1 MKRFITAMIFSLA
14 VIVCEQQTL
23 FAPHYTTYGGVTDFT
38 SDTTNSLVPV
48 AGVNMSIPLAGGS
61 VDGLTSYEGKLPL
74 APSSTTAVADP
85 TDCRNIVDPEDCT
98 TLSAIA
104 IFASIEHSGLFTAPT
119 ERPNIIAPN
128 YSPDDPLFYFS
139 HHANIDKIW

>member
-1 MKRFITAMIFSLA
+1 MKRFITAMLFSLT

-23 FAPHYTTYGGVTDFT
+23 FAPHYTDYGGVTDFT

-48 AGVNMSIPLAGGS
+48 AGVDRSVPVAGTNSGLHSMSSPLFR
-61 VDGLTSYEGKLPL
+61 
-74 APSSTTAVADP
+74 SSTTAVADP
-85 TDCRNIVDPEDCT
+85 TDCPNIVDPEDCT

-128 YSPDDPLFYFS
+128 YSPDDPIFYFS